1 MQFFDRICCINLDK
15 RVDRWQK
22 CLVEFSRIE
31 LEVERFSAFS
41 GESPHLAFNKSQHTV
56 LKKMVDEKAERMLIL
71 EDDVMFKGLGH
82 LTDAFNE
89 LPEDWDVLYLGANV
103 NGTLLERHSDHL
115 YKIKNSFTTHAV
127 GYSFKM
133 AKWIVENFNPDQ
145 FPIYDEWLRVNVQ
158 EQFKCFLVSPMVAW
172 QRPDHSDI
180 WGHHADYTRCFIEGD
195 KLLK

>member
-22 CLVEFSRIE
+22 CIEEFERVGID
-31 LEVERFSAFS
+31 VERFSATD
-41 GESPHLAFNKSQHTV
+41 GDNHHLAFNKSQHRV
-56 LKKMVDEKAERMLIL
+56 LSKLVSEGAERMLVL
-71 EDDVMFKGLGH
+71 EDDVVFKSTDH
-82 LTDAFNE
+82 LTAAFNE

-103 NGTLLERHSDHL
+103 NGTLLDRHSHHL
-115 YKIKNSFTTHAV
+115 FKIRNSFTTHAV
-127 GYSFKM
+127 AYSFKM

-145 FPIYDEWLRVNVQ
+145 FPIYDEYLRVNVQ
-158 EQFKCFLVSPMVAW
+158 EQFKCFLVAPMVAW

-180 WGHHADYTRCFIEGD
+180 WGHHADYTSCFIEGD